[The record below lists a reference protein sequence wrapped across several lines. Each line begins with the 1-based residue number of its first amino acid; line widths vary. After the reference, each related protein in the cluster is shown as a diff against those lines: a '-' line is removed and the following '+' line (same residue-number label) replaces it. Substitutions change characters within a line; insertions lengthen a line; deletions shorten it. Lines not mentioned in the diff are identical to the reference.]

1 MYILHYAPDNASQII
16 RLMLEEMGLPYRT
29 ALLDRITRA
38 QDSAEYR
45 AVNPTGL
52 IPALQTPDATLFETG
67 AILLWLCDSHGS
79 MAPAPGA
86 PGRADFLKW
95 LFFTANTLHAD
106 ARLLFYPEQYAGS
119 PEAIPAYRSAC
130 EARIRRDLGLLEAL
144 AASAPDYLNAQSP
157 SALGYYIC
165 CLIRWINLYPTDRAG
180 WLHLA
185 DFPSLY
191 ALALALQE
199 RPAARRV
206 STAEGLG
213 QTIFTAPHYA
223 DPPEGSV
230 I

>member
-86 PGRADFLKW
+86 PGRASL
-95 LFFTANTLHAD
+95 TV
-106 ARLLFYPEQYAGS
+106 
-119 PEAIPAYRSAC
+119 
-130 EARIRRDLGLLEAL
+130 RRG
-144 AASAPDYLNAQSP
+144 
-157 SALGYYIC
+157 
-165 CLIRWINLYPTDRAG
+165 
-180 WLHLA
+180 
-185 DFPSLY
+185 
-191 ALALALQE
+191 LALE
-199 RPAARRV
+199 SGRPISDNLKTLS
-206 STAEGLG
+206 STLSLSG
-213 QTIFTAPHYA
+213 PW
-223 DPPEGSV
+223 
-230 I
+230 